1 MPDEL
6 KGSGRIR
13 EIPKIQAGIFKGFR
27 EDAQR
32 IGQRIQMEDRRR
44 RNEMVAKTMK
54 YSKTCA
60 CCGKEFISNRKNGR
74 FCSAECRN
82 IIKSKEEAERYR
94 RKKEEKAEAE
104 IVEVKETLVETVK
117 KARDMGMSYGQY
129 KAMIYKKMK
138 GV

>member
-1 MPDEL
+1 
-6 KGSGRIR
+6 
-13 EIPKIQAGIFKGFR
+13 
-27 EDAQR
+27 
-32 IGQRIQMEDRRR
+32 
-44 RNEMVAKTMK
+44 MVAKKMT
-54 YSKTCA
+54 YNKTCA
-60 CCGKEFISNRKNGR
+60 CCRKEYISDRKNGR

-94 RKKEEKAEAE
+94 RKKAEAE
-104 IVEVKETLVETVK
+104 ITAEITEVKETLAETVQ